1 MHVPISALTIFA
13 STVLS
18 AATSYVTSRI
28 SQQRQR
34 LITSR
39 TYRQALLM
47 EVRALHNRLL
57 EYETAYVKHVMT
69 GQISGDQLLKILF
82 QPGDTVVF
90 TNNASSIGLF
100 DRRTALRVLR
110 FYSDVRAMEGR
121 AVVLSEAASSADTEF
136 VRREMRNHLTQL
148 RQVRRRAHFLVRRLR
163 AHRPLTERLIRWGK
177 RGAWPQLQIPT
188 DGRRRSGRAVDDGA
202 P

>member
-1 MHVPISALTIFA
+1 MHVPVSALTIFA

-18 AATSYVTSRI
+18 AATSYITSRI

-39 TYRQALLM
+39 TFRQALLM

-57 EYETAYVKHVMT
+57 EYETSYVKRVMT

-110 FYSDVRAMEGR
+110 FYSDMRVLEGR
-121 AVVLSEAASSADTEF
+121 AVVLSEASSSADAEL
-136 VRREMRNHLTQL
+136 VRSERARHLAHL
-148 RQVRRRAHFLVRRLR
+148 RQTRRRAHFLIRRLHAR
-163 AHRPLTERLIRWGK
+163 RPLAERLIRWGK
-177 RGAWPQLQIPT
+177 RGSWPNRSKAGDSVLR
-188 DGRRRSGRAVDDGA
+188 GRR
-202 P
+202 

>member
-1 MHVPISALTIFA
+1 MDLPVSVITVLT

-28 SQQRQR
+28 SQQRQQA
-34 LITSR
+34 ITSR

-57 EYETAYVKHVMT
+57 EYETAYVQLVMT
-69 GQISGDQLLKILF
+69 GQISGDQLRKVLL

-90 TNNASSIGLF
+90 TNNTSSIGLF

-110 FYSDVRAMEGR
+110 FYSDMRLLEGR
-121 AVVLSEAASSADTEF
+121 ASVLSEAAPSADAEF
-136 VRREMRNHLTQL
+136 FRHETARHLMQL
-148 RQVRRRAHFLVRRLR
+148 RQVRRRAHFLVRRLHAQR
-163 AHRPLTERLIRWGK
+163 SLTERLVRWGK
-177 RGAWPQLQIPT
+177 SGPWSSRPKGSNAVRG
-188 DGRRRSGRAVDDGA
+188 RH
-202 P
+202 

>member
-1 MHVPISALTIFA
+1 MHVPVSVLTIIGSA
-13 STVLS
+13 VLS

-28 SQQRQR
+28 SQQRQQS
-34 LITSR
+34 ITSR

-47 EVRALHNRLL
+47 EVRSLHNRLL
-57 EYETAYVKHVMT
+57 EYETAFVKRVMT

-110 FYSDVRAMEGR
+110 FYSDVRVLEGR
-121 AVVLSEAASSADTEF
+121 AVVLSEAASSADPEF
-136 VRREMRNHLTQL
+136 VRGEMGHHLTLL
-148 RQVRRRAHFLVRRLR
+148 RQVRRRAHFLIRRLH
-163 AHRPLTERLIRWGK
+163 AHRSLPERLIKWGK
-177 RGAWPQLQIPT
+177 RGTWPNRSKPGNRVLR
-188 DGRRRSGRAVDDGA
+188 GRH
-202 P
+202 

>member
-1 MHVPISALTIFA
+1 MQVPVSALTILA
-13 STVLS
+13 STMLS
-18 AATSYVTSRI
+18 AATGYITSRI

-34 LITSR
+34 SITSR

-57 EYETAYVKHVMT
+57 EYETSYVRLVMT

-110 FYSDVRAMEGR
+110 FYSDMRVLEGR
-121 AVVLSEAASSADTEF
+121 AAVLSEAAANVDTEL
-136 VRREMRNHLTQL
+136 VRSETAHHLTQL
-148 RQVRRRAHFLVRRLR
+148 RQVRRRAHFLARRLH
-163 AHRPLTERLIRWGK
+163 AHRSMPERLISWGK
-177 RGAWPQLQIPT
+177 RAMWPS
-188 DGRRRSGRAVDDGA
+188 R
-202 P
+202 

>member
-1 MHVPISALTIFA
+1 MHVPLSALTIFA

-18 AATSYVTSRI
+18 AVTSYITSRI
-28 SQQRQR
+28 SQQRQQS
-34 LITSR
+34 ITSR

-57 EYETAYVKHVMT
+57 EYETAYVQRVIT

-82 QPGDTVVF
+82 QPGETVVF

-110 FYSDVRAMEGR
+110 FYSDMRVLEGR
-121 AVVLSEAASSADTEF
+121 AVVLSEAALSADVEL
-136 VRREMRNHLTQL
+136 VRRERARHLTQL
-148 RQVRRRAHFLVRRLR
+148 RQVRRRAHFLIRRLH
-163 AHRPLTERLIRWGK
+163 AHRSLPERLIRWGR
-177 RGAWPQLQIPT
+177 RGAWPNRSKAGDSVLR
-188 DGRRRSGRAVDDGA
+188 GRH
-202 P
+202 

>member
-47 EVRALHNRLL
+47 EVRALYSRLL
-57 EYETAYVKHVMT
+57 EYETAYVKYVMT

-82 QPGDTVVF
+82 QAGDTVVF

-121 AVVLSEAASSADTEF
+121 AAVLSEAASSADPEF
-136 VRREMRNHLTQL
+136 VKREIRHHLTQL
-148 RQVRRRAHFLVRRLR
+148 RQVRHRAHFLIRRLH
-163 AHRPLTERLIRWGK
+163 AHHPLTDRLIRWGK
-177 RGAWPQLQIPT
+177 RGAWLN
-188 DGRRRSGRAVDDGA
+188 RSKAGDRVLRG
-202 P
+202 PR

>member
-1 MHVPISALTIFA
+1 MHVPVSALTIFGSA
-13 STVLS
+13 VLS

-28 SQQRQR
+28 SQQRQQS
-34 LITSR
+34 ITSR

-57 EYETAYVKHVMT
+57 EYETAYAQRVMT
-69 GQISGDQLLKILF
+69 GQISGDQLRKVLF

-110 FYSDVRAMEGR
+110 FYSDVRVLEGR
-121 AVVLSEAASSADTEF
+121 AVVLSEAASSADAEV
-136 VRREMRNHLTQL
+136 VRSEVRHHLTQL
-148 RQVRRRAHFLVRRLR
+148 RHVRRRAHFLIRRLHAQR
-163 AHRPLTERLIRWGK
+163 SLTERLIRWRK
-177 RGAWPQLQIPT
+177 RGAWPN
-188 DGRRRSGRAVDDGA
+188 RSKAGNT
-202 P
+202 

>member
-1 MHVPISALTIFA
+1 MHVPVSVITIVSSA
-13 STVLS
+13 VLS

-28 SQQRQR
+28 SQQRQQS
-34 LITSR
+34 ITSR

-57 EYETAYVKHVMT
+57 EYETAYAQRVMT
-69 GQISGDQLLKILF
+69 GQISGVQLLKILF

-110 FYSDVRAMEGR
+110 FYSDVRVLEGR
-121 AVVLSEAASSADTEF
+121 AVVLSEAASSADPEVVKRE
-136 VRREMRNHLTQL
+136 VRHHLTQL
-148 RQVRRRAHFLVRRLR
+148 RQVRHRAHFLIRRLH
-163 AHRPLTERLIRWGK
+163 AHRSLTERLIRWGN
-177 RGAWPQLQIPT
+177 RGAWPNRWK
-188 DGRRRSGRAVDDGA
+188 GCNSAVNR

>member
-1 MHVPISALTIFA
+1 MHVPISALTILA

-18 AATSYVTSRI
+18 AATGYVASRI
-28 SQQRQR
+28 SQEKQRS
-34 LITSR
+34 ITSR

-47 EVRALHNRLL
+47 EVRALHSRLL
-57 EYETAYVKHVMT
+57 EYEAAYVKYVMT

-82 QPGDTVVF
+82 QAGDTVVF

-121 AVVLSEAASSADTEF
+121 AAVLSEAASSA
-136 VRREMRNHLTQL
+136 
-148 RQVRRRAHFLVRRLR
+148 
-163 AHRPLTERLIRWGK
+163 
-177 RGAWPQLQIPT
+177 
-188 DGRRRSGRAVDDGA
+188 
-202 P
+202 